1 MKQLMRSRGS
11 HRRPVDRRRS
21 RSADPVIAAE
31 LAVIAE
37 VRRSQAPTTT
47 A

>member
-1 MKQLMRSRGS
+1 MKQLTRSRTRV
-11 HRRPVDRRRS
+11 RRADRRRN
-21 RSADPVIAAE
+21 RIADPAVAAE

-37 VRRSQAPTTT
+37 VRRSQPAHP